1 MRQSVSIMVRT
12 PLKQDEDEQGTEL
25 FIFARFH
32 AREGEVDAVEAALQ
46 EEIPQARDDPGCLA
60 IDSYRSVHDPRLFFI
75 HSRWTDEAAFDRHA
89 QTDHTVNFIRRIE
102 AAIDHALDVNRTKR
116 LEIPKQ

>member
-1 MRQSVSIMVRT
+1 MART
-12 PLKQDEDEQGTEL
+12 RLKQHEDEQRTEL

-32 AREGEVDAVEAALQ
+32 AGEGEEDAIEAALH

-60 IDSYRSVHDPRLFFI
+60 IDAYRSVHDPRLFFI
-75 HSRWTDEAAFDRHA
+75 HSCWTDEAAFDRHA
-89 QTDHTVNFIRRIE
+89 QTDHTVDFIRRVE
-102 AAIDHALDVNRTKR
+102 PAIDHALDVNRTKR

>member
-1 MRQSVSIMVRT
+1 MRHGVSIMVRT
-12 PLKQDEDEQGTEL
+12 LLKQDEQGTEL

-32 AREGEVDAVEAALQ
+32 AREGEVDAVEVALQ

-60 IDSYRSVHDPRLFFI
+60 IDSYRSVLDPRLFFI

-89 QTDHTVNFIRRIE
+89 QTDHTVKFIRRIE
-102 AAIDHALDVNRTKR
+102 LAIDHALDVNRTKR
-116 LEIPKQ
+116 LEVPKQ